1 VCPSKLY
8 RLYYERVCVSRMF
21 KRSTP
26 RSFSLS
32 NMLVFETRN
41 QTSFREEVVPK
52 GGDKKYERMR
62 ELLGGSYQLLPH
74 RKGYEAPFTAYVNEE
89 GMNIDLPSN
98 FLSWG
103 VLRGLGFLDD
113 WNLGFHF
120 GNVILLGRQGKALT
134 EKNKEEVRRVFQLY
148 MKEMGDNDSR
158 EEHEKREITEDK
170 KTKASGEL
178 EKPNVKRARKN
189 EGKQ

>member
-1 VCPSKLY
+1 
-8 RLYYERVCVSRMF
+8 
-21 KRSTP
+21 
-26 RSFSLS
+26 
-32 NMLVFETRN
+32 MLVFDTRN
-41 QTSFREEVVPK
+41 QTSFREEAVPK